1 MAGVFGGMVGGVVRR
16 TSVMATRG
24 AHMWLYVLICAHMCS
39 YVCSFVL
46 ICAHSCAHMCSCV
59 PICAHMCSYVLV
71 CVLIVATHGALMG
84 PYLLIYE
91 HIRGD
96 TKCSYVPSV
105 VATRGAI
112 NTYE

>member
-46 ICAHSCAHMCSCV
+46 ICAHSCAHMCSCD
-59 PICAHMCSYVLV
+59 AHMCSYVLICAHV
-71 CVLIVATHGALMG
+71 CAHS
-84 PYLLIYE
+84 
-91 HIRGD
+91 GD
-96 TKCSYVPSV
+96 TRSSYVPIS
-105 VATRGAI
+105 AHL
-112 NTYE
+112 